1 MIYSRRRPDMDG
13 VIAIYP
19 SSGIKRPVHD
29 ADRIR
34 EMSLTNA

>member
-1 MIYSRRRPDMDG
+1 MIHNRRRPDMDG
-13 VIAIYP
+13 VIAIYQ

-34 EMSLTNA
+34 EISLANA

>member
-1 MIYSRRRPDMDG
+1 MIYNRRRPDMDG

-29 ADRIR
+29 TDRIR
-34 EMSLTNA
+34 EMSLANA

>member
-1 MIYSRRRPDMDG
+1 MIYNRRRHDMDG

-29 ADRIR
+29 ADRTR